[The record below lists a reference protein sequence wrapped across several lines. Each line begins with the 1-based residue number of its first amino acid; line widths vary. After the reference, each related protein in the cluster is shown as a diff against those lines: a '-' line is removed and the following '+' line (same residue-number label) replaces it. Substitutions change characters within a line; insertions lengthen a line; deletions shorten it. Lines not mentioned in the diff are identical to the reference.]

1 MQTNHV
7 AQDSKVISNED
18 ADRLCFDHYDI
29 LAEFST
35 DHFSGSP
42 GFAVKGGADLGVRV
56 YARSHPQIRVSTT
69 EIPEETFCVNSQTKP
84 FWYNPFMSEMTEQSE
99 RPIKL
104 LLVNETRLIG
114 NVIMVAL
121 EDEPDITVVAAVTS
135 MDEALQVIQEKEVDI
150 ALVST
155 RLPDQGAL
163 KLTRAIVELAP
174 STKVLALGLTEEK
187 ERVLRY
193 IEAGAT
199 GYILKDDSLEDLIE
213 TVRDAREGKVFL
225 SPQIA
230 AAMMERL
237 SNLAHM
243 FSDIEN
249 SVSDTTGLTSREIEV
264 LELIGKGLT
273 NQQIAEHLVIEV
285 GTVKNHV
292 HSILEKLNVS
302 SRKEAAAYLA
312 FIRK

>member
-1 MQTNHV
+1 
-7 AQDSKVISNED
+7 
-18 ADRLCFDHYDI
+18 
-29 LAEFST
+29 
-35 DHFSGSP
+35 
-42 GFAVKGGADLGVRV
+42 
-56 YARSHPQIRVSTT
+56 
-69 EIPEETFCVNSQTKP
+69 
-84 FWYNPFMSEMTEQSE
+84 MSEMTEQPE

-121 EDEPDITVVAAVTS
+121 EDESDINVVASVTS
-135 MDEALQVIQEKEVDI
+135 MDEALQVIQQKEVDI

-193 IEAGAT
+193 VEAGAT

-213 TVRDAREGKVFL
+213 TVRDARDGKVFL
-225 SPQIA
+225 SPEIA
-230 AAMMERL
+230 AAMIERL
-237 SNLAHM
+237 SDLAHM

-264 LELIGKGLT
+264 LELIGRGLT

-302 SRKEAAAYLA
+302 SRKEAATYLA

>member
-1 MQTNHV
+1 M
-7 AQDSKVISNED
+7 I
-18 ADRLCFDHYDI
+18 
-29 LAEFST
+29 
-35 DHFSGSP
+35 P
-42 GFAVKGGADLGVRV
+42 G
-56 YARSHPQIRVSTT
+56 
-69 EIPEETFCVNSQTKP
+69 
-84 FWYNPFMSEMTEQSE
+84 MSEMSERSE

-114 NVIMVAL
+114 SVTMVAL
-121 EDEPDITVVAAVTS
+121 EDEPDINVIASVTS
-135 MDEALQVIQEKEVDI
+135 MEEALQVIQEKEVDI

-174 STKVLALGLTEEK
+174 STKVLALGLTDEK

-193 IEAGAT
+193 VEAGAT
-199 GYILKDDSLEDLIE
+199 GYVLKDDSLEDLIE
-213 TVRDAREGKVFL
+213 TVRDARDGKVSL
-225 SPQIA
+225 SPEIA
-230 AAMMERL
+230 AAMIERL
-237 SNLAHM
+237 SDLAHM

-249 SVSDTTGLTSREIEV
+249 NVSDTTGLTSREIEV
-264 LELIGKGLT
+264 LELIGRGLT

-302 SRKEAAAYLA
+302 SRKEAATYLA